1 MNNFK
6 PGDRVRHEIY
16 GKGTVIYHKEGNHNS
31 VPLVLDSG
39 FKRRRSWGFLASP
52 EFLTKIEDLVQENE

>member
-6 PGDRVRHEIY
+6 PGDRILHAMH
-16 GKGTVIYHKEGNHNS
+16 GKGTVIYHTLGNRKS
-31 VPLVLDSG
+31 VPVVFDSG
-39 FKRRRSWGFLASP
+39 FKTKRSWGFLASP